1 MFPVWQVLQ
10 RNFDEN
16 LTTIEVWQKALAR
29 LPIGMWGAILP
40 SSQSTQAL
48 EQLQSNAIGN
58 VYERIRQYQQ
68 LGSGIVSNQGN
79 FWRDKQ

>member
-1 MFPVWQVLQ
+1 MFSAWQVLQ

-16 LTTIEVWQKALAR
+16 LATIEAWQKALAWR
-29 LPIGMWGAILP
+29 PTGMWGVTLP
-40 SSQSTQAL
+40 LSQSTKAL

-79 FWRDKQ
+79 FWQDKQ

>member
-16 LTTIEVWQKALAR
+16 LATIEAWQKALDWRPA
-29 LPIGMWGAILP
+29 GMWGVILP
-40 SSQSTQAL
+40 SSQSTKAL
-48 EQLQSNAIGN
+48 KQLQSNATGN
-58 VYERIRQYQQ
+58 VSERIRQYQQ

-79 FWRDKQ
+79 FWQDK

>member
-1 MFPVWQVLQ
+1 MFSAWQVLQ

-16 LTTIEVWQKALAR
+16 LATIEAWQKALAWR
-29 LPIGMWGAILP
+29 PTGMWGVILP
-40 SSQSTQAL
+40 LSQSTKAL

-79 FWRDKQ
+79 FWQDKQ

>member
-16 LTTIEVWQKALAR
+16 LATIEAWQKALAR
-29 LPIGMWGAILP
+29 LPVGMWGAILP

-58 VYERIRQYQQ
+58 VYERIRQSQQ

>member
-16 LTTIEVWQKALAR
+16 LATIEAWQKALAR
-29 LPIGMWGAILP
+29 LPVGMWGAILP

-58 VYERIRQYQQ
+58 VYERIRQHQQ

>member
-16 LTTIEVWQKALAR
+16 LATIEAWQKALAR
-29 LPIGMWGAILP
+29 LPIGMWRAILP

-58 VYERIRQYQQ
+58 VYERIRQCQQ

>member
-16 LTTIEVWQKALAR
+16 LATIEARQKALAR
-29 LPIGMWGAILP
+29 LPVGMWGAILP
-40 SSQSTQAL
+40 SSQSTRAL

-58 VYERIRQYQQ
+58 VYKRIRHYQQ

-79 FWRDKQ
+79 FWQDKQ

>member
-1 MFPVWQVLQ
+1 MFSAWQVLQ
-10 RNFDEN
+10 CNFDEN
-16 LTTIEVWQKALAR
+16 LATIEAWQEALVWLTFGVWET
-29 LPIGMWGAILP
+29 IMP
-40 SSQSTQAL
+40 SSQSTPAS

-79 FWRDKQ
+79 FWQDKQ